1 MTNLAQADRSN
12 ELPSSVSSASSA
24 SSASRRRHRGSSA
37 LVLAALTTLVG
48 AVGCQNDT
56 RPGFDPRTFEL
67 SDKQKSASTGLAPS
81 GPVELPTATD
91 STLYQDNPSREKLEG
106 HFKSD
111 PLLQKITPEG
121 PRVVQIDL
129 RTAIQRTVVNNLD
142 VRVSSFQPGIDEAR
156 VTEAEARFDPTL
168 FANLGLTRDRSASF
182 TQSFG
187 NENNLWTLTG
197 EAGVR
202 QLLSSGGEVTLRTSY
217 NLYNT
222 SPAIGGSNPLDPNST
237 FYVNEFSLELNQPL
251 LRDFGNSINAAR
263 IEINRNNQQISVLDF
278 RNSLEE
284 QLAKVEQVYWQLVQA
299 QRDVEINQNLLQ
311 QTIDTAVILSLRQ
324 AQDVTRVQLAQAQF
338 SISQRRATLVR
349 ARSRVTDL
357 SFQLKRLINDPTLP
371 VGGPELL
378 LPATPPVETQVIYSP
393 TLAVTDAVQFRTE
406 IGQQQLRV
414 DSALIAL
421 NVAKNN
427 LLPRL
432 DAVARASWQN
442 VDTDNAFSAVGG
454 NLDFAD
460 SWQGAA
466 SLQLQFEYPIGN
478 RAARAIEKRA
488 KLQYSQAEVQYQAL
502 VNQVVEETAR
512 AFNELDTTYREIASQ
527 RQARLDAGEAL
538 RALQVREDNNEPLTP
553 QFVDQK
559 LRQQEQL
566 AQAASAEAQAIANY
580 NIAIANLERSKGTLL
595 RYNNVVLQE
604 QALPKK

>member
-1 MTNLAQADRSN
+1 MTNLAQADRTNDEQS
-12 ELPSSVSSASSA
+12 PAV
-24 SSASRRRHRGSSA
+24 RRRHRGSSA
-37 LVLAALTTLVG
+37 LVLAALTALAGV
-48 AVGCQNDT
+48 VGCKNDT

-67 SDKQKSASTGLAPS
+67 SDQQKASSKGLAPS
-81 GPVELPTATD
+81 GPVQLPTATD
-91 STLYQDNPSREKLEG
+91 STLYQDNPSRDQLEK

-111 PLLQKITPEG
+111 PLLVPVTPEG

-168 FANLGLTRDRSASF
+168 FANLGLTRDRSANF

-187 NENNLWTLTG
+187 NASNLWSATA
-197 EAGVR
+197 EAGIK
-202 QLLSSGGEVTLRTSY
+202 QLLSSGGEVTLKSSYNFYNSGRTS
-217 NLYNT
+217 
-222 SPAIGGSNPLDPNST
+222 PLSAGLGA
-237 FYVNEFSLELNQPL
+237 FYVSEFSLELNQPL

-284 QLAKVEQVYWQLVQA
+284 QIAKVEQVYWQLVQA
-299 QRDVEINQNLLQ
+299 QEDVKINQELLQ
-311 QTIDTAVILSLRQ
+311 RTIDTAIILSLRQ

-371 VGGPELL
+371 VGGPELV
-378 LPATPPVETQVIYSP
+378 LPATPAVTDQVIYSP
-393 TLAVTDAVQFRTE
+393 ALAVTDAVQFRTE
-406 IGQQQLRV
+406 IGQQQLRI

-432 DAVARASWQN
+432 DLVGKVSWQN
-442 VDTDNAFSAVGG
+442 VNTDNAFSAVGG
-454 NLDFAD
+454 NLDFVD
-460 SWQGAA
+460 SWQGAG
-466 SLQLQFEYPIGN
+466 SLQVQFEYPIGN
-478 RAARAIEKRA
+478 RAAQAIAKRA
-488 KLQYSQAEVQYQAL
+488 RLQYSQAEVQYQAL

-512 AFNELDTTYREIASQ
+512 AYNELDTTFKEIASQ
-527 RQARLDAGEAL
+527 RQARLDATEAL

-566 AQAASAEAQAIANY
+566 AQAASAEQQAIANY
-580 NIAIANLERSKGTLL
+580 NIAISALERAKGTLL